1 MNLKLGTHKNRFPAL
16 MFEDIEEQLKAA
28 AERVVHLRR
37 YL

>member
-1 MNLKLGTHKNRFPAL
+1 MNLKLETHKNRFPAL
-16 MFEDIEEQLKAA
+16 MFEDIEEQLKAT

>member
-1 MNLKLGTHKNRFPAL
+1 MKLETDKNRLGAL
-16 MFEDIEEQLKAA
+16 RFEEIEEQLKAA

>member
-1 MNLKLGTHKNRFPAL
+1 MNLKLGTQKNRFTAF
-16 MFEDIEEQLKAA
+16 MFEDIEEQLKAT